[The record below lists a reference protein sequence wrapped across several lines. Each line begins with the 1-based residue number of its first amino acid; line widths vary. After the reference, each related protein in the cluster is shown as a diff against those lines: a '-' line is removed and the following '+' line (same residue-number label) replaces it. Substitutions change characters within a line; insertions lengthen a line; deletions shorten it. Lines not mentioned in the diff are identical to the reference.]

1 MISSASSGVFF
12 GPVEGVSDSGQC
24 DPVLPGFRYITQ
36 CDADLLLDAQGWLTD
51 SVMRESIEILQA
63 SPTSNPFG
71 FELQDTLLQS
81 VGGFKYA
88 IYESPQLL
96 FISGCHWICVFG
108 HRQSVDIYDSL
119 SHGTISP
126 EVRRRCQELFS
137 DKSLQLVPCQQQ
149 EGSSDCGLFA
159 LAFLER
165 LLQSDNPSQL
175 RFAQNRMRLHLWACL
190 QRKFI
195 SRFPLQSEEAP
206 SMSSG
211 ILFCICPPLIVV

>member
-1 MISSASSGVFF
+1 VPWGSEPEEGTADTREE
-12 GPVEGVSDSGQC
+12 VEGAC
-24 DPVLPGFRYITQ
+24 PPRILYIPIYIYTKR
-36 CDADLLLDAQGWLTD
+36 ALLDAQGWLTD

-137 DKSLQLVPCQQQ
+137 DKPLQLVPCQQQ

-165 LLQSDNPSQL
+165 LLQSDNPSHL
-175 RFAQNRMRLHLWACL
+175 RASLSADFPSKVKKHRPCPQNKMIDMLYLMWY
-190 QRKFI
+190 
-195 SRFPLQSEEAP
+195 
-206 SMSSG
+206 
-211 ILFCICPPLIVV
+211 